1 MSTKRK
7 QLLKDQMTKRKK
19 MLELLLPS
27 LNYLYGLDSKK
38 LYEDYQR
45 KKYNNAKKPNA
56 KKYNKRSIK

>member
-1 MSTKRK
+1 MSKPIS
-7 QLLKDQMTKRKK
+7 RKK
-19 MLELLLPS
+19 LLELLLPG